1 MGIKFRCPNGHKLN
15 VKSFLAGKKGI
26 CPHCGTRMRI
36 PSDAEQGVAEHDDGD
51 EDSVVESV
59 GGTATAVAS
68 APVRALAENAK
79 VEPVVIKAA
88 SAPKA
93 VSAPSIKPVP
103 ISTPTIT
110 PVKAVASIPAAS
122 SPVVK
127 AAATSPIVAK
137 PAAPEPIPAKQPTPT
152 VVDAIA
158 EAPSAEWLVIP
169 PSGGQYGPASGEIM
183 RKWLAEGRV
192 SADSYVWRSG
202 WADWKTAGTVF
213 PQLNPTPVVA
223 ETAPIVTGIQ
233 ASKPNP
239 AVRGLKTK
247 KKSLGFA
254 VAMVVM
260 LGLVSIALVGIFILV
275 IMGGSSA

>member
-36 PSDAEQGVAEHDDGD
+36 PADAENGVAEQDDSDD

-59 GGTATAVAS
+59 GGAAVAVAS
-68 APVRALAENAK
+68 APVKVIAENSTI
-79 VEPVVIKAA
+79 EPVLVKAI
-88 SAPKA
+88 SA
-93 VSAPSIKPVP
+93 APSIKPIPV
-103 ISTPTIT
+103 STPTIT
-110 PVKAVASIPAAS
+110 PVKVAASAPAAS
-122 SPVVK
+122 SPAIK
-127 AAATSPIVAK
+127 PAAATPVISK
-137 PAAPEPIPAKQPTPT
+137 PAVPEPIPAKPPAPTT
-152 VVDAIA
+152 VDAIA

-192 SADSYVWRSG
+192 SADSYVWRTG
-202 WADWKTAGTVF
+202 WSDWKTAAAVF
-213 PQLNPTPVVA
+213 PQLNPAPVVA
-223 ETAPIVTGIQ
+223 EPARLVTGIQ
-233 ASKPNP
+233 SSKPSA

-254 VAMVVM
+254 VALVVM
-260 LGLVSIALVGIFILV
+260 LGLVSVALLGIFIFV
-275 IMGGSSA
+275 ISGGSGGA